1 MNKDIWISF
10 IIPAYNAENNLKE
23 CVQSIVYNN
32 IYEKYI
38 NKIEIIIIENGS
50 IDNTLNLAHEI
61 SQHDYRVRVYN
72 SEKGVSKARNLG
84 LVKAK
89 GNYIVFVDSD
99 DKLNKNSINL
109 MIENLKLDLADLW
122 VYGHIAGNNVKS
134 VTDGKK
140 QQIYVDNNIQEGKK
154 KMIENPTRYMQVW
167 GKMFRKTIIEKYG
180 IKFNEKMKL
189 SEDSDFTLKYL
200 SKCKKIIFMP
210 DIIYNYSLN
219 LESTMRKYD
228 GSKVKQY
235 IIAMDETNE
244 YVKNDKNIDKTSFEK
259 YVLMHLN
266 IAMVREVFVKENK
279 KSIRDKIY
287 SMTNLISNPIFYE
300 SIQHTKIKECNS
312 LRMLPILLIKLH
324 MKYIAAIIYS
334 IRANLNAAK
343 EGGLG

>member
-1 MNKDIWISF
+1 MNTDICISF

-23 CVQSIVYNN
+23 CVQSLVLNN
-32 IYEKYI
+32 ICEQYI
-38 NKIEIIIIENGS
+38 NKVEIIIIENGS
-50 IDNTLNLAHEI
+50 VDNTMKLAQEI
-61 SQHDYRVRVYN
+61 RQHDNRIRVYN

-84 LVKAK
+84 LEEAR
-89 GNYIVFVDSD
+89 GDYIVFVDAD

-109 MIENLKLDLADLW
+109 MIENLKSDLADLW
-122 VYGHIAGNNVKS
+122 VYGHIAGNKVKS
-134 VTDGKK
+134 VTDEKK
-140 QQIYVDNNIQEGKK
+140 QKIYEGNKIHDGIK

-167 GKMFRKTIIEKYG
+167 GKVFRRDIIAEYG

-189 SEDSDFTLKYL
+189 SEDSDFTLKYI

-300 SIQHTKIKECNS
+300 SIQHTKIKECKS

-334 IRANLNAAK
+334 IRANINAAK
-343 EGGLG
+343 EG

>member
-1 MNKDIWISF
+1 MNTDICISF

-23 CVQSIVYNN
+23 CVQSLVLNN
-32 IYEKYI
+32 ICEQYI
-38 NKIEIIIIENGS
+38 NKVEIIIIENGS
-50 IDNTLNLAHEI
+50 VDNTMKLAQEI
-61 SQHDYRVRVYN
+61 RQHDNRIRVYN

-84 LVKAK
+84 LEEAR
-89 GNYIVFVDSD
+89 GDYIVFVDAD

-109 MIENLKLDLADLW
+109 MIENLKSDLADLW
-122 VYGHIAGNNVKS
+122 VYGHIAGNKVKS
-134 VTDGKK
+134 VTDEKK
-140 QQIYVDNNIQEGKK
+140 QKIYEGNKIHDGIK

-167 GKMFRKTIIEKYG
+167 GKVFRRDIIAEYG

-189 SEDSDFTLKYL
+189 SEDSDFTLKYI

-300 SIQHTKIKECNS
+300 SIQHTKIKECKS

-343 EGGLG
+343 EG